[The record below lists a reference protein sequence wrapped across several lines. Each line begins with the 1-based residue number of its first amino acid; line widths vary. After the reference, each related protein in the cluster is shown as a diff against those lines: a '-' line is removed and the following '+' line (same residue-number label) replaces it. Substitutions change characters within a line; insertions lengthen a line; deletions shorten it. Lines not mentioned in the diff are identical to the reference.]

1 MINVA
6 KLAKSAINMS
16 SPYLPVTLKLYI
28 GQENQY
34 GKMVSSYSYFD
45 IKSQIQ
51 STNRKELKDVNGI
64 SLSDTF
70 LTFYFVKAD
79 LSTVDRVIQKGT
91 DFIIYNA
98 ITYKIVRVQDSFNTE
113 WTSVIACE
121 YKEGI

>member
-6 KLAKSAINMS
+6 KLVKSAINMS
-16 SPYLPVTLKLYI
+16 SPYLPVTLKLYS
-28 GQENQY
+28 GQSNEF
-34 GKMVSSYSYFD
+34 GKIISTYEYYDV
-45 IKSQIQ
+45 KSQIQ

-64 SLSDTF
+64 SLSDTY

-91 DFIIYNA
+91 DFIIYDN
-98 ITYKIVRVQDSFNTE
+98 ITYKIVRVQDAFNTE

-121 YKEGI
+121 YKGN